1 MPVIFLS
8 QLLKVNLLLTRIFQL
23 IQYNTYTYGRGVD
36 KSLTINF
43 KNMTNQKEK
52 NLINFK
58 KARGLILK
66 IIKMVEANEYC
77 IDIMQQN
84 SAVIGLLKSA
94 HQMLMENHLNTCFK
108 TAMGT
113 KNEKRKREMTQEIL
127 KVTKLF
133 NK

>member
-1 MPVIFLS
+1 MTT
-8 QLLKVNLLLTRIFQL
+8 KKE
-23 IQYNTYTYGRGVD
+23 NT
-36 KSLTINF
+36 
-43 KNMTNQKEK
+43 
-52 NLINFK
+52 LINFK
-58 KARGLILK
+58 KAQSLISK

-84 SAVIGLLKSA
+84 LAVIGLLKSA

-108 TAMGT
+108 TAMAT
-113 KNEKRKREMTQEIL
+113 KNEKRQKEMVEEIL